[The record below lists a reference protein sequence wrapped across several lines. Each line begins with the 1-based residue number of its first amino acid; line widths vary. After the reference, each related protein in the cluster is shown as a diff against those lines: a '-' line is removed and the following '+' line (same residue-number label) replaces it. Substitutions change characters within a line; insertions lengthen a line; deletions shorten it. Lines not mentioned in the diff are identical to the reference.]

1 MKVLWFGSETDEV
14 KVRRLMT
21 TEAVARVLE
30 LASFH
35 ILGGPSANGYI
46 NGDIQNS
53 DFQFSVFRFTTNLNL
68 LTPYF
73 VH

>member
-30 LASFH
+30 LAKFSR
-35 ILGGPSANGYI
+35 GPQLMAIEMEIFKIPIFN
-46 NGDIQNS
+46 
-53 DFQFSVFRFTTNLNL
+53 FQYL
-68 LTPYF
+68 LLISIC
-73 VH
+73 